1 MLITEPLTRL
11 RVSKVLIIAITGMP
25 GAGKSTVA
33 GALGGV
39 GLRRIAMGDMIREE
53 TSRRG
58 LPLDDKNMGAVMQE
72 LRGKYGAG
80 AVAELCLLSIQ
91 SKEGEAAVVI
101 DGIRSVAEIEIF
113 RKAGDVKLLA
123 VLASPKRRF
132 ELLTSRG
139 RADAPPNLESFK
151 TRDARELS
159 IGIGGAIALADEAI
173 VNEHIT
179 PDELADAALSTATR
193 WMRPVGS

>member
-193 WMRPVGS
+193 WMRP

>member
-1 MLITEPLTRL
+1 M
-11 RVSKVLIIAITGMP
+11 LIIAITGMP

-53 TSRRG
+53 SSRRG

-91 SKEGEAAVVI
+91 SKQGEAAVVI

-113 RKAGDVKLLA
+113 RKAGDVELLA

-132 ELLTSRG
+132 EFLTSRG
-139 RADAPPNLESFK
+139 RTDAPPNLESFRA
-151 TRDARELS
+151 RDARELS
-159 IGIGGAIALADEAI
+159 IGIGDAIALADEAI

-179 PDELADAALSTATR
+179 PDELADAALSIAAR
-193 WMRPVGS
+193 WMGPIGS